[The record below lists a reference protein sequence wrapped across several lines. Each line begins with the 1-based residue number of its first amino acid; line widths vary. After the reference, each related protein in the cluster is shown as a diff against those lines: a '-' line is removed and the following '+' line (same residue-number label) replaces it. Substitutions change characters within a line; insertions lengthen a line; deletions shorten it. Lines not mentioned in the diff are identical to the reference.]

1 MRVLH
6 LDALA
11 CPRCS
16 SPSQRVP
23 MTVLAFLSDPDVV
36 YKILRHLGLPICAP
50 ALAPARSTTQPL
62 AFELPDVSTPQHK
75 GFPHGQ
81 EATAPEPP
89 IRPPP

>member
-16 SPSQRVP
+16 SPTQRIP
-23 MTVLAFLSDPDVV
+23 MTILAFLSDPDVV

-50 ALAPARSTTQPL
+50 ALAPARSMAQPL
-62 AFELPDVSTPQHK
+62 AFSLPQATRPARAEADAGGSITP
-75 GFPHGQ
+75 
-81 EATAPEPP
+81 PEPP